1 MAPGGK
7 DIEAATLFQKIRVKR
22 IYGPLTAEYPV
33 RVDFTEYGR
42 TVFATDNLQPGRV
55 KSGIFGQTA
64 KFGQPPCLFHSSVIE
79 IQNKL
84 TKQTVKILMKR
95 FLRSRL
101 IWISPVCKCVSELT

>member
-42 TVFATDNLQPGRV
+42 TVFATDNLQPG
-55 KSGIFGQTA
+55 IFFYSNMFMINYCPTSQ
-64 KFGQPPCLFHSSVIE
+64 E
-79 IQNKL
+79 
-84 TKQTVKILMKR
+84 
-95 FLRSRL
+95 
-101 IWISPVCKCVSELT
+101 